1 MFTNSLVIYNYVVG
15 EIDTRNEEELET
27 LVWTP
32 GHHLTDRQIDQFL
45 VISRYFVRHYIYF
58 VDFHFSLLNLNFLN
72 FQLYCILT

>member
-1 MFTNSLVIYNYVVG
+1 MAYNYYNNNNYVLD

-45 VISRYFVRHYIYF
+45 VISRYFVIHNILCRP
-58 VDFHFSLLNLNFLN
+58 SL
-72 FQLYCILT
+72 